1 MLTLHDSSLLTSCNT
16 TEREHEVVR
25 QSSAAVIIYQEK
37 CRIIFQCLSE

>member
-25 QSSAAVIIYQEK
+25 QSSAAVIYQEK